1 MAIGKAGAYATIN
14 PPQQNYIGQA
24 MSNVED
30 LGFKYKEE
38 ERLKAAQQEK
48 NRVKDD
54 FDSKISLTG
63 NTSINDL
70 AIPYAMDA
78 KRRFS
83 ENVNKIN
90 ATRDPAERTRL
101 MQANEKIKQSFS
113 VAQQLPT
120 MLNDKQEEL
129 AKGIADG
136 KYNQRDADRVAGLLD
151 GLKTGKAN
159 AYIDDFGN
167 MRISVYGL
175 DKDGK
180 PNGVVESDKN
190 ISELIK
196 SFNPQLSS
204 TYDKDISDITKQ
216 YKIDETVTETGGQK
230 LTTQKIGERE
240 DQAAE
245 TFANR
250 VLGEPNNLYE
260 ISQVTGI
267 PQSDVNAL
275 KDYVKTDFKNR
286 LQQVNKQERDSG
298 YAGEKLAKEKFAY
311 EQGQDAIKNKLARD
325 KFEADK
331 NKDKSKEEDNGTKV
345 GTEVSTTLY
354 NQKGYNKSTVPKG
367 SKQIT
372 IVTPGHKSKDGSFVA
387 VRKSFVDK
395 DGNVY
400 VNVRE
405 KNTQGRRL
413 KTGAPANSTKE
424 DDYTYPERSVNYNL
438 SKDVSNDAIT
448 AILTTQNPDT
458 GENFKDVTE
467 FREWT
472 KERIGTPAKKES
484 KTAPKKESGK
494 KYSDVQEKAIQD
506 ALAKNAGYSRQ
517 EIIQALGL

>member
-1 MAIGKAGAYATIN
+1 MAIGKAGAYATLT
-14 PPQQNYIGQA
+14 PPQDNYIGDALAGVQDKF
-24 MSNVED
+24 E
-30 LGFKYKEE
+30 LKRKEN
-38 ERLKAAQQEK
+38 LSTLEK
-48 NRVKDD
+48 NKVKND
-54 FDSKISLTG
+54 FDSKITLTG

-90 ATRDPAERTRL
+90 STRDPAERTRL

-120 MLNDKQEEL
+120 MLNEKQAEL
-129 AKGIADG
+129 AKGVADG

-180 PNGVVESDKN
+180 PNGIVESDKN

-196 SFNPQLSS
+196 SFSPHLSS
-204 TYDKDISDITKQ
+204 TYDKDIADITKQ
-216 YKIDETVTETGGQK
+216 YKIDETVTEQGGQK
-230 LTTQKIGERE
+230 ITTQQIGQRE
-240 DQAAE
+240 ENAAE

-267 PQSDVNAL
+267 PESNTQAL

-298 YAGEKLAKEKFAY
+298 FAGEQLAREKFAY
-311 EQGQDAIKNKLARD
+311 EKDQDAIKNKLDRE
-325 KFEADK
+325 KFEESK
-331 NKDKSKEEDNGTKV
+331 KKGKLKEEENETKV

-354 NQKGYNKSTVPKG
+354 NQKGYNKSIVPKG

-405 KNTQGRRL
+405 KNTQGRKL
-413 KTGAPANSTKE
+413 KAGAPVGSKNE
-424 DDYTYPERSVNYNL
+424 DDYTYPERTVNYNL
-438 SKDVSNDAIT
+438 SKDISNDAIT
-448 AILTTQNPDT
+448 AILTTKNPDT
-458 GENFKDVTE
+458 GENFQDISE

-472 KERIGTPAKKES
+472 KERIGGPNNKVS
-484 KTAPKKESGK
+484 KTINIKTPKEEYTNITETQKGTIGVKNGRWYDIKTGKEIK
-494 KYSDVQEKAIQD
+494 
-506 ALAKNAGYSRQ
+506 
-517 EIIQALGL
+517 